1 MVSQRR
7 PRDRSQGHRDADA
20 GVDPERTNPERESD
34 QFDTDQLDT
43 DQLDERLAANQEQ
56 RQQPHTRFKHVLLEI
71 QPPPSPGARLTF
83 SNLSTD
89 QPTLVVEDSH
99 GPLAYTGVYED
110 MMGSVLLFSETEVTS
125 VRREE
130 GEGGERAGGRDGG
143 VPEGGGGGG
152 AGGGGKSQ
160 VKVSTVTDLEGVA
173 NVKLV
178 FKR

>member
-34 QFDTDQLDT
+34 QFDTDK
-43 DQLDERLAANQEQ
+43 LDERLAANQEQ

-110 MMGSVLLFSETEVTS
+110 MMGSVLLFSETKVTN

-130 GEGGERAGGRDGG
+130 GQGGEQAEGMDVD
-143 VPEGGGGGG
+143 VPEAEAEGG

-160 VKVSTVTDLEGVA
+160 VKVSTVTGLEGVA

>member
-20 GVDPERTNPERESD
+20 GVDPERTNPERES
-34 QFDTDQLDT
+34 DQLDT

-110 MMGSVLLFSETEVTS
+110 MMGSVLLFSETKVTS

-130 GEGGERAGGRDGG
+130 GQGGEQAEGMD
-143 VPEGGGGGG
+143 VPEAEAEGG

>member
-34 QFDTDQLDT
+34 QFDT

-110 MMGSVLLFSETEVTS
+110 MMGSVLLFSETKVTN

-130 GEGGERAGGRDGG
+130 GQGREQAEGMDVD
-143 VPEGGGGGG
+143 VPEAEGG